1 MPIKKTKTT
10 EKVNWFFEG
19 KEIKSIDDCDPK
31 ALGFIYEI
39 TNITKN
45 KRYLGRKTIKK
56 PNYTSGVNKGKSKG
70 NYPFT
75 TYCGSSKS
83 LLEDIKNGD
92 EYRKEIIRWCYS
104 KAELTYYESQA
115 IYCSNSLLD
124 DNYYN
129 FWCKATVYSKHLNP
143 AKKDLK

>member
-1 MPIKKTKTT
+1 MASKKQNI
-10 EKVNWFFEG
+10 NWFFQG
-19 KEIKSIDDCDPK
+19 KEIKSINDCEPN

-39 TNITKN
+39 TNLSNN
-45 KRYLGRKTIKK
+45 KKYLGRKTIRK

-70 NYPFT
+70 NYVFT

-83 LLEDIKNGD
+83 LLEDIKSGD
-92 EYRKEIIRWCYS
+92 TYKKEIIRWCYS

-115 IYCSNSLLD
+115 IYCSDSLIRED
-124 DNYYN
+124 FYN
-129 FWCKATVYSKHLNP
+129 FWCKSTVYSRHLNS

>member
-1 MPIKKTKTT
+1 MASKKQNI
-10 EKVNWFFEG
+10 NWFYQG
-19 KEIKSIDDCDPK
+19 KEIKSINDCEPD

-39 TNITKN
+39 TNLSNN
-45 KRYLGRKTIKK
+45 KKYLGRKTIRK

-70 NYPFT
+70 NYVFT

-83 LLEDIKNGD
+83 LLEDIKSGNT
-92 EYRKEIIRWCYS
+92 YKKEIIRWCYS

-115 IYCSNSLLD
+115 IYCSDSLIRED
-124 DNYYN
+124 FYN
-129 FWCKATVYSKHLNP
+129 FWCKSTVYSRHLNS

>member
-1 MPIKKTKTT
+1 MAVKKNKKET
-10 EKVNWFFEG
+10 VNWHYNG
-19 KEIKSIDDCDPK
+19 REITCLADCEPN

-39 TNITKN
+39 TNISKN
-45 KRYLGRKTIKK
+45 KKYLGRKTIMK
-56 PNYTSGVNKGKSKG
+56 PKYTSGVNKGKSKG
-70 NYPFT
+70 NYPFLA
-75 TYCGSSKS
+75 YCGSSKS

-92 EYRKEIIRWCYS
+92 KYKKEIIRWCYT

-124 DNYYN
+124 DSYYN

>member
-1 MPIKKTKTT
+1 MSPKKTKK
-10 EKVNWFFEG
+10 EVVNWTYNN
-19 KEIKSIDDCDPK
+19 KEIKSIADCEPN

-45 KRYLGRKTIKK
+45 KKYLGRKTIRK
-56 PNYTSGVNKGKSKG
+56 PNYTSGVNKGKPKG
-70 NYPFT
+70 FYTFT
-75 TYCGSSKS
+75 SYCGSSKS

-92 EYRKEIIRWCYS
+92 KYKKEIIRWCFT

-115 IYCSNSLLD
+115 IYCSDSLIRED
-124 DNYYN
+124 FYN
-129 FWCKATVYSKHLNP
+129 FWCKSTVYSKHLNA

>member
-1 MPIKKTKTT
+1 MALKKKI
-10 EKVNWFFEG
+10 VNWFFEG
-19 KEIKSIDDCDPK
+19 KEIKSIADCEPK

-39 TNITKN
+39 TNLTNN
-45 KRYLGRKTIKK
+45 KRYLGRKTIRK
-56 PNYTSGVNKGKSKG
+56 PNYTSGIKKGQSKG
-70 NYPFT
+70 VYVFT

-92 EYRKEIIRWCYS
+92 EYKKEIIRWCFS

-115 IYCSNSLLD
+115 IYCSDSLLRED
-124 DNYYN
+124 FYN

-143 AKKDLK
+143 AKKE

>member
-1 MPIKKTKTT
+1 MAVKKQTI
-10 EKVNWFFEG
+10 NWFFQG
-19 KEIKSIDDCDPK
+19 KEIKSILDCEPNT
-31 ALGFIYEI
+31 LGFIYEI
-39 TNITKN
+39 TNLSNN

-70 NYPFT
+70 NYVFT

-92 EYRKEIIRWCYS
+92 KYRKEIIRWCYS

-115 IYCSNSLLD
+115 IYCSNSLID
-124 DNYYN
+124 ESYYN
-129 FWCKATVYSKHLNP
+129 FWCKSTVYSKHLVS

>member
-1 MPIKKTKTT
+1 MVSKKQTI
-10 EKVNWFFEG
+10 NWFFQG
-19 KEIKSIDDCDPK
+19 KEIKSINNCEPN

-39 TNITKN
+39 TNLSNN
-45 KRYLGRKTIKK
+45 KRYLGRKTIRK

-70 NYPFT
+70 NYVFT
-75 TYCGSSKS
+75 NYCGSSKS

-92 EYRKEIIRWCYS
+92 VYKKEIIRWCYS

-115 IYCSNSLLD
+115 IYCSDSLIRED
-124 DNYYN
+124 FYN
-129 FWCKATVYSKHLNP
+129 FWCKATVYSKHLNS

>member
-1 MPIKKTKTT
+1 MPPKKTKTT

-45 KRYLGRKTIKK
+45 KRYLGRKTIRK
-56 PNYTSGVNKGKSKG
+56 PDYTSGVNKGKSKG

-75 TYCGSSKS
+75 AYCGSSKS

-92 EYRKEIIRWCYS
+92 KYEKNILRWCYS

-115 IYCSNSLLD
+115 IYCSDSLVRD
-124 DNYYN
+124 DFYN

>member
-1 MPIKKTKTT
+1 MAVKKNKT
-10 EKVNWFFEG
+10 EKVNWFFDG

-75 TYCGSSKS
+75 AYCGSSKS

-92 EYRKEIIRWCYS
+92 KYEKNILRWCYS

-115 IYCSNSLLD
+115 IYCSGSLLD
-124 DNYYN
+124 DSYYN